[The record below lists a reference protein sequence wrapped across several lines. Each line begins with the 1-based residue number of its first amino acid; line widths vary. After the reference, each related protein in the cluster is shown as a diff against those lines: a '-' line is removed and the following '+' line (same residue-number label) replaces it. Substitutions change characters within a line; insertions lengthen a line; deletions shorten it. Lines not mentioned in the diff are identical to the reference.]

1 MLALREGRYPTNT
14 DEIALTDGAV
24 SDFGVEL
31 GGDGDVRR
39 PARVRVVGI
48 VENPADLDDEFGLV
62 LPALDHPEGVTILAD
77 ASEAAVDA
85 FRPPVDPG
93 MTMIDVRGDDEKTT
107 AAVVVLVVAT
117 VAMLFVSL
125 VAAAG
130 FVTLAQRRL
139 RQLGMFA
146 AVGATNRQLRLVMI
160 ANGAV
165 VGVVAALIGTT
176 SAIVAWIAF
185 APTFGRAAGHRVDR
199 LGIPLWILAA
209 GLLLAIGAAIA
220 AAWWPAR
227 SVARIS
233 VVRALSGRPPRPQR
247 ADRSALVGGG
257 LLVVGILCVSAG
269 IDPAHDKA
277 TPTLL
282 IPGLVAIVLA
292 VLFLAVPAIRALA
305 LLARRLPVASRLAV
319 RDLARYQ
326 SRSGSALAAISLG
339 LAIRS
344 RSSCSPAP
352 PSTAPTRATWPIAS

>member
-1 MLALREGRYPTNT
+1 M
-14 DEIALTDGAV
+14 
-24 SDFGVEL
+24 
-31 GGDGDVRR
+31 
-39 PARVRVVGI
+39 
-48 VENPADLDDEFGLV
+48 

-77 ASEAAVDA
+77 VSEAAVDA
-85 FRPPVDPG
+85 FRPPVDPS

-117 VAMLFVSL
+117 IAMLFVSL

-160 ANGAV
+160 VNGAV
-165 VGVVAALIGTT
+165 VGIVAALIGTM

-247 ADRSALVGGG
+247 R
-257 LLVVGILCVSAG
+257 G
-269 IDPAHDKA
+269 IDP
-277 TPTLL
+277 
-282 IPGLVAIVLA
+282 
-292 VLFLAVPAIRALA
+292 
-305 LLARRLPVASRLAV
+305 
-319 RDLARYQ
+319 
-326 SRSGSALAAISLG
+326 
-339 LAIRS
+339 
-344 RSSCSPAP
+344 RSSAEACS
-352 PSTAPTRATWPIAS
+352 SSASCA

>member
-1 MLALREGRYPTNT
+1 MSARESDPDTLSQYVDAAEASFGTIDVIAHRALPVPGSTQVVDIRSQDPKGAYGGPMLALREGRYPTNT
-14 DEIALTDGAV
+14 DEIALTDGAI

-31 GGDGDVRR
+31 GGEVTFDGR
-39 PARVRVVGI
+39 PRRVVGI

-85 FRPPVDPG
+85 FRPPVDPS

-165 VGVVAALIGTT
+165 VGIVAALIGTA
-176 SAIVAWIAF
+176 SAIVAWIASHRRSAVPQGIGSTGSASHCGSSPRACSSPSARRSQPRGGRPVRSRGSPWS
-185 APTFGRAAGHRVDR
+185 APCRDARRV
-199 LGIPLWILAA
+199 
-209 GLLLAIGAAIA
+209 
-220 AAWWPAR
+220 R
-227 SVARIS
+227 SARI
-233 VVRALSGRPPRPQR
+233 
-247 ADRSALVGGG
+247 
-257 LLVVGILCVSAG
+257 
-269 IDPAHDKA
+269 DP
-277 TPTLL
+277 
-282 IPGLVAIVLA
+282 
-292 VLFLAVPAIRALA
+292 
-305 LLARRLPVASRLAV
+305 
-319 RDLARYQ
+319 
-326 SRSGSALAAISLG
+326 
-339 LAIRS
+339 
-344 RSSCSPAP
+344 RSSAEVCS
-352 PSTAPTRATWPIAS
+352 SSASCA